1 MRQSV
6 GKIPTPL
13 ECPVCQKHFPTKSCL
28 NKHVAIHDD
37 NRGIKCEI
45 CGKVVK
51 HLRIHKSNVH
61 KNRIRPAYR
70 PRLPCGYLG
79 CDKTYLTKAKLKNH
93 VGQVHS
99 KNPVRFLCKLCGK
112 ELNSEQSLEQ
122 HIATHTTEKSLT
134 CPVCGKGFIHLSNLK
149 QHQLTHRDRS
159 ARKEFLCKMCPRTF
173 LSRLGL
179 IYHIRTF
186 HENQKHSC
194 DQCPKNF
201 VTSSTLRRHRAE
213 VHPTNFEGGI
223 SYACDKCEYQ
233 SHLKYRL
240 NIHRIR
246 QHVRKGHMC
255 YFCGKE
261 YFTYIH
267 FTKHVARHNLE
278 V

>member
-1 MRQSV
+1 MIYP
-6 GKIPTPL
+6 KILTN
-13 ECPVCQKHFPTKSCL
+13 H
-28 NKHVAIHDD
+28 
-37 NRGIKCEI
+37 EI
-45 CGKVVK
+45 
-51 HLRIHKSNVH
+51 
-61 KNRIRPAYR
+61 
-70 PRLPCGYLG
+70 
-79 CDKTYLTKAKLKNH
+79 
-93 VGQVHS
+93 
-99 KNPVRFLCKLCGK
+99 F
-112 ELNSEQSLEQ
+112 
-122 HIATHTTEKSLT
+122 
-134 CPVCGKGFIHLSNLK
+134 
-149 QHQLTHRDRS
+149 QLTHRDRS